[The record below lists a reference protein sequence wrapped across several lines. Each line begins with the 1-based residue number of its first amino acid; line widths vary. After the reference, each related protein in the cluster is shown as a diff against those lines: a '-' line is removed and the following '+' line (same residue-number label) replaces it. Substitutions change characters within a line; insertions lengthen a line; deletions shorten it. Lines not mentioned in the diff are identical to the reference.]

1 MYARGWLRVNKVS
14 YAFEVIKNWKPLAHM
29 WLRETLK
36 LARRIGWKSSRIQ
49 TRPPFG
55 QLAQHFQL
63 NAQKTLILARSE
75 SFFLVYF
82 GNTSDK
88 NKMRK
93 WDLSSFP

>member
-14 YAFEVIKNWKPLAHM
+14 YEFEVIKNWKPLAHM

-63 NAQKTLILARSE
+63 NAQNTYTCLFRI
-75 SFFLVYF
+75 FFPRLLWEH
-82 GNTSDK
+82 K
-88 NKMRK
+88 
-93 WDLSSFP
+93 